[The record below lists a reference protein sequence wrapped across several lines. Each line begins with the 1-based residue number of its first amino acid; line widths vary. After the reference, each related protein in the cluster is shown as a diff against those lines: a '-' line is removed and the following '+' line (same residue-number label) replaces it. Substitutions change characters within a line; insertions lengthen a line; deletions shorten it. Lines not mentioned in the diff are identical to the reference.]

1 MTNDIKSIL
10 ITEEE
15 IGEITSRLAAKIT
28 EDYKN
33 SEKLVLVCI
42 LKGSLMFTTELM
54 KKIPLRNLEVEFMKV
69 SSYGSGTVSSGV
81 LNIHLDMKREDLSD
95 ADFLIVEDIID
106 SGNTLYRLVKY
117 LRERGANS
125 VKTCTM
131 LDKPDRRV
139 VEFTPDY
146 CGAIIPDEFVIGF
159 GLDYDEKYRNLPYV
173 GILDPKVYSN

>member
-10 ITEEE
+10 ITEEQ
-15 IGEITSRLAAKIT
+15 IDEITAKLAAEIT

-42 LKGSLMFTTELM
+42 LKGSIMFTTELM

-69 SSYGSGTVSSGV
+69 SSYGSGTVSTGV

-106 SGNTLYRLVKY
+106 SGNTLSRLVKY
-117 LRERGANS
+117 LKERGANS

-146 CGAIIPDEFVIGF
+146 CGAVIPDEFVVGF
-159 GLDYDEKYRNLPYV
+159 GLDFDEKYRNLPYV

>member
-1 MTNDIKSIL
+1 MENNLKSIL
-10 ITEEE
+10 VTEEQ
-15 IGEITSRLAAKIT
+15 IDEITTRLAKEIT

-54 KKIPLRNLEVEFMKV
+54 KKIPLNTLEVEFMKV
-69 SSYGSGTVSSGV
+69 SSYGSGTTSTGV

-106 SGNTLYRLVKY
+106 SGNTLSRLVKY

-125 VKTCTM
+125 VKTCAL
-131 LDKPDRRV
+131 LDKPDRRAV
-139 VEFTPDY
+139 DFNTDY
-146 CGAIIPDEFVIGF
+146 TGAVIPDEFVVGF

-173 GILDPKVYSN
+173 GVLDPKVYS

>member
-10 ITEEE
+10 ITEEQ
-15 IGEITSRLAAKIT
+15 IDEITAKLAAEIT

-42 LKGSLMFTTELM
+42 LKGSIMFTTELM

-69 SSYGSGTVSSGV
+69 SSYGSGTVSTGV

-106 SGNTLYRLVKY
+106 SGNTLSRLVKY
-117 LRERGANS
+117 LKERGANS

-139 VEFTPDY
+139 VELTPDY
-146 CGAIIPDEFVIGF
+146 CGAVIPDEFVVGF
-159 GLDYDEKYRNLPYV
+159 GLDFDEKYRNLPYV

>member
-1 MTNDIKSIL
+1 
-10 ITEEE
+10 
-15 IGEITSRLAAKIT
+15 
-28 EDYKN
+28 
-33 SEKLVLVCI
+33 
-42 LKGSLMFTTELM
+42 MFTTELM

-146 CGAIIPDEFVIGF
+146 CGAVIPDEFVIGF

>member
-95 ADFLIVEDIID
+95 ADFLIVEDIVD

-117 LRERGANS
+117 LKERGANS

-146 CGAIIPDEFVIGF
+146 CGAVIPDEFVIGF

>member
-10 ITEEE
+10 ITEEQIE
-15 IGEITSRLAAKIT
+15 EITAKLAAKIT

-69 SSYGSGTVSSGV
+69 SSYGSGTVSTGV

-95 ADFLIVEDIID
+95 ADFLIVEDIVD
-106 SGNTLYRLVKY
+106 SGNTLSRLVKY
-117 LRERGANS
+117 LKERGANS

-146 CGAIIPDEFVIGF
+146 CGAVIPDEFVIGF
-159 GLDYDEKYRNLPYV
+159 GLDFDEKYRNLPYV